1 MERLSNV
8 WTTRELK
15 GVTVY
20 DRDGDVIGKIVNA
33 RPHGDKIT
41 VSFGKNIDEVKL
53 DELYVKEEK

>member
-1 MERLSNV
+1 MERLSRV

-20 DRDGDVIGKIVNA
+20 GRSGKEIGKIVNA

-41 VSFGKNIDEVKL
+41 VSFGKNIDEV
-53 DELYVKEEK
+53 DMDDLYVKEEK